1 MTVQEIG
8 GQDLGPQEAS
18 TGQPS
23 APDSLTLL
31 TAAYRRPWF
40 KRVLPRSLFGRAVLI
55 IVTPL
60 VLLQIVSTWI
70 FYDRH
75 YDMVTKRLSQAVAG
89 EVAVIVEM
97 INRPAAEWPL
107 ERIYFLAKHRLRVDA
122 ELLPTGEL
130 MQPPESFWP
139 SLLEDKLTKAL
150 SQRVFFPFVIDTRS
164 DPDRVEIQVDLGDQV
179 LRAVV
184 SRERLFTS
192 TTYLFIIWTVGTSV
206 VLFIIAS
213 LFMRNQVRPIRR
225 LASAADRFGKG
236 LDVADFRP
244 EGAAE
249 VRQAA
254 IAFLR
259 MRERIKRQI
268 QQRTEMLAGVS
279 HDLRTPMTRIKLELA
294 MLGGGPAI
302 ESLRADIAQME
313 KMVEGYLAFAR
324 GEGTEEPQATDLADL
339 LRQVVEEARREGTQV
354 DLHLEQALP
363 ATLRREAM
371 RRCLA
376 NLISNARRYGKQI
389 AVTAGRR
396 KGGIEV
402 LVDDDGPG
410 IPPDKREDVFKAFFR
425 LDESR
430 NPETGGT
437 GLGLT
442 IARDVVRSHGGDL
455 SLHEAPGG
463 GLRAQ
468 IWLPR

>member
-1 MTVQEIG
+1 
-8 GQDLGPQEAS
+8 
-18 TGQPS
+18 
-23 APDSLTLL
+23 
-31 TAAYRRPWF
+31 
-40 KRVLPRSLFGRAVLI
+40 
-55 IVTPL
+55 
-60 VLLQIVSTWI
+60 
-70 FYDRH
+70 
-75 YDMVTKRLSQAVAG
+75 
-89 EVAVIVEM
+89 
-97 INRPAAEWPL
+97 
-107 ERIYFLAKHRLRVDA
+107 
-122 ELLPTGEL
+122 
-130 MQPPESFWP
+130 
-139 SLLEDKLTKAL
+139 
-150 SQRVFFPFVIDTRS
+150 
-164 DPDRVEIQVDLGDQV
+164 
-179 LRAVV
+179 
-184 SRERLFTS
+184 
-192 TTYLFIIWTVGTSV
+192 
-206 VLFIIAS
+206 
-213 LFMRNQVRPIRR
+213 MRNQVRPIRR

-236 LDVADFRP
+236 LDVADFQP
-244 EGAAE
+244 EGATE
-249 VRQAA
+249 VRQASV
-254 IAFLR
+254 AFLR

-302 ESLRADIAQME
+302 ESLRTDIAQME

-324 GEGTEEPQATDLADL
+324 GEGTEEPQHADLAQL
-339 LRQVVEEARREGTQV
+339 LREVVEEARREGTHV

-371 RRCLA
+371 RRVFA

-389 AVTAGRR
+389 AITAGRR

-410 IPPDKREDVFKAFFR
+410 IPPERREDAFKAFYR

-430 NPETGGT
+430 NSETGGT

-442 IARDVVRSHGGDL
+442 IARDMVRSHGGDL